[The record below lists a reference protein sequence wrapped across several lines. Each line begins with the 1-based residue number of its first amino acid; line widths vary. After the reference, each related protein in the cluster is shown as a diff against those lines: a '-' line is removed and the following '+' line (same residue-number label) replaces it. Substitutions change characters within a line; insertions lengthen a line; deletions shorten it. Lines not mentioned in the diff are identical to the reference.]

1 MLSKWQWL
9 LAQLTRTLW
18 VRASFFAL
26 LAVVTALIAIPAQQ
40 MIDNPFPFSV
50 GSDSVGQILDILAS
64 SMLAVTTFSL
74 SVMVSAYTAA
84 SSNVTPR
91 ATKLVE
97 QDTTTQNVLATFI
110 GSFLYSLVGI
120 IALSTD
126 QYGENG
132 RLILFIVTIGVIIL
146 IVITILRWIEHLSQL
161 GRVGETTERV
171 ENAAANTITQR
182 IQHPTFR
189 AKRLFEKNDIPDNA
203 NAIYAKSI
211 GYVRHIDVGALN
223 DYAKQ
228 YEAEIGVLALPGE
241 FVHPAKPIGWINTET
256 SDEMITKICSAVTLG
271 NERSFDQDP
280 RFGLSVL
287 AEIASRALSPAV
299 NDPGTAIDVI
309 NRGFRLLVPWKGYKF
324 ADSDEQIIYRH
335 VRVPELELGD
345 LLDDIFMPIERDG
358 TNMIEVQLRLQQ
370 ALAALHKISAEVF
383 GKEVSRHLQLMK
395 QRTDQSS
402 LVEADKQRLKPIY
415 DQLISSEPIIQD
427 TLL

>member
-9 LAQLTRTLW
+9 LTQLTRTLW

-146 IVITILRWIEHLSQL
+146 IVITAW
-161 GRVGETTERV
+161 
-171 ENAAANTITQR
+171 ENPPSGSKMQ
-182 IQHPTFR
+182 PP
-189 AKRLFEKNDIPDNA
+189 IP
-203 NAIYAKSI
+203 
-211 GYVRHIDVGALN
+211 L
-223 DYAKQ
+223 
-228 YEAEIGVLALPGE
+228 
-241 FVHPAKPIGWINTET
+241 
-256 SDEMITKICSAVTLG
+256 
-271 NERSFDQDP
+271 
-280 RFGLSVL
+280 LSVFNIPL
-287 AEIASRALSPAV
+287 FAQ
-299 NDPGTAIDVI
+299 
-309 NRGFRLLVPWKGYKF
+309 KGSLRKMIF
-324 ADSDEQIIYRH
+324 LTM
-335 VRVPELELGD
+335 PTL
-345 LLDDIFMPIERDG
+345 FMPK
-358 TNMIEVQLRLQQ
+358 
-370 ALAALHKISAEVF
+370 ALAMSGI
-383 GKEVSRHLQLMK
+383 LM
-395 QRTDQSS
+395 
-402 LVEADKQRLKPIY
+402 LVH
-415 DQLISSEPIIQD
+415 
-427 TLL
+427 

>member
-171 ENAAANTITQR
+171 DWLC
-182 IQHPTFR
+182 PT
-189 AKRLFEKNDIPDNA
+189 
-203 NAIYAKSI
+203 Y
-211 GYVRHIDVGALN
+211 
-223 DYAKQ
+223 
-228 YEAEIGVLALPGE
+228 
-241 FVHPAKPIGWINTET
+241 
-256 SDEMITKICSAVTLG
+256 
-271 NERSFDQDP
+271 
-280 RFGLSVL
+280 
-287 AEIASRALSPAV
+287 
-299 NDPGTAIDVI
+299 
-309 NRGFRLLVPWKGYKF
+309 
-324 ADSDEQIIYRH
+324 
-335 VRVPELELGD
+335 
-345 LLDDIFMPIERDG
+345 
-358 TNMIEVQLRLQQ
+358 
-370 ALAALHKISAEVF
+370 
-383 GKEVSRHLQLMK
+383 
-395 QRTDQSS
+395 
-402 LVEADKQRLKPIY
+402 
-415 DQLISSEPIIQD
+415 
-427 TLL
+427 